1 MSVGIAVAL
10 AFLGP
15 AFASF
20 ALTVRDRAVVRASLS
35 GSRGRRGGPFAMS
48 PGRLR
53 MLAMGAAVVVSSAAG
68 FAIAGSIGAA
78 AAGSACVIVPLA
90 RRRRRQGAET
100 AALEDGLA
108 EAVAAIAAAIRA
120 GRSMAGA
127 LDEAASTVPPP
138 VGPRLAAL
146 VDRVSLGVPVERAVT
161 ELAEAVPGP
170 DARLVAAV
178 LGLHQRSGGDAPA
191 VLDRVARTLRD
202 RRASAREIR
211 SLTAQARLSGAI
223 LGFLPIGFFLFLSVT
238 ARADVERA
246 LGSTTG
252 LTAIVAGLAMQAVA
266 FAWIRRLL
274 RVDR

>member
-68 FAIAGSIGAA
+68 FAIAGSIGAG

-138 VGPRLAAL
+138 LGPRLAAL

>member
-1 MSVGIAVAL
+1 
-10 AFLGP
+10 
-15 AFASF
+15 
-20 ALTVRDRAVVRASLS
+20 
-35 GSRGRRGGPFAMS
+35 
-48 PGRLR
+48 
-53 MLAMGAAVVVSSAAG
+53 MLAMGAAFVVSSAAG

-90 RRRRRQGAET
+90 RRRRREGAET

-138 VGPRLAAL
+138 LGPRLAAL

-161 ELAEAVPGP
+161 ELVEAVPGP

>member
-15 AFASF
+15 ALASF

-53 MLAMGAAVVVSSAAG
+53 MLAMGAALVVSSAAG

-90 RRRRRQGAET
+90 RRRRREGAET

-138 VGPRLAAL
+138 LGPRLAAL

-161 ELAEAVPGP
+161 ELVEAVPGP

>member
-15 AFASF
+15 ALASF

-53 MLAMGAAVVVSSAAG
+53 MLAMGAALVVSSAAG

-90 RRRRRQGAET
+90 RRRRREGAET

-138 VGPRLAAL
+138 LGPRLAAL

>member
-15 AFASF
+15 ALASF

-53 MLAMGAAVVVSSAAG
+53 MLAMGAGFVVSSAAG

-90 RRRRRQGAET
+90 RRRRREGAET

-138 VGPRLAAL
+138 LGPRLAAL

-161 ELAEAVPGP
+161 ELVEAVPGP

>member
-15 AFASF
+15 ALASF

-90 RRRRRQGAET
+90 RRRRREGAET

-138 VGPRLAAL
+138 LGPRLAAL

-161 ELAEAVPGP
+161 ELVEAVPGP